1 VTANAQRTVTL
12 WAKKAGTTAKKENG
26 GRHTPKGRNRVI
38 LELAD

>member
-1 VTANAQRTVTL
+1 L
-12 WAKKAGTTAKKENG
+12 SKKGRDDGKKENG